1 MGSQSRPIHR
11 DLTPPSGSPESDEI
25 ELSLFGPGYG
35 ECAVIHIG
43 NGKWVIVDSCVNRDS
58 QPAALA
64 YLRSIGSDPSEAV
77 RLIVATHWHDD
88 HIRGMADMVEVCGN
102 AAFCCASALHKN
114 EFLAA
119 VGALENRPAT
129 EAGSGLREIYR
140 VFSLLAGRSS
150 PSKYAISQRLILDQ
164 DGCKIWALSPS
175 DRAFEAFLQQIGRLI
190 PKEKEAKR
198 RVPSLTPNEVAVA
211 LSIKVS
217 KTAILLGADL
227 ESKGWL
233 EIFGTYEQFDCK
245 ASAFKVP
252 HHGSRN
258 AHEDRVWHEMLQRN
272 PIAALTPWRRGGRE
286 LPTKTD
292 IHRILSFT
300 GMAYVTAS
308 KEDVRGKSIRR
319 KDKAVERT
327 LRESGAK
334 IRAVGVSSGM
344 IRLRKKADSLADW
357 NIETLGSA
365 CRLADY

>member
-1 MGSQSRPIHR
+1 MGEESRQFHNG
-11 DLTPPSGSPESDEI
+11 LTPSRNSPESDEI
-25 ELSLFGPGYG
+25 EVNIFGPGYG
-35 ECAVIHIG
+35 ECVLIHIG
-43 NGKWVIVDSCVNRDS
+43 NGKWVVVDSCVDRDS
-58 QPAALA
+58 QPVALT

-77 RLIVATHWHDD
+77 CLIIATHWHDD
-88 HIRGMADMVEVCGN
+88 HIRGMAEMVEACGD
-102 AAFCCASALHKN
+102 ATFCCASALGVN

-119 VGALENRPAT
+119 LGALENRPAT
-129 EAGSGLREIYR
+129 PAGSGVRELYK
-140 VFSLLAGRSS
+140 VFSQLENRSATC
-150 PSKYAISQRLILDQ
+150 KFAISGRLLLDRF
-164 DGCKIWALSPS
+164 GCKIWSLSPS
-175 DRAFEAFLQQIGRLI
+175 DGAFEAFLKQIGRLL
-190 PKEKEAKR
+190 PKAREPKM
-198 RVPSLTPNEVAVA
+198 RVPPLRPNEAAVV
-211 LSIKVS
+211 LLVTVND
-217 KTAILLGADL
+217 TAILLGADL
-227 ESKGWL
+227 ERTGWL
-233 EIFGTYEQFDCK
+233 EILESDSEEDRR
-245 ASAFKVP
+245 ASVFKIP
-252 HHGSRN
+252 HHGSWH